1 MKAPIDTGG
10 NRTGMETSPELA
22 KEMMEGA
29 RLSPVRTG
37 FDLSAMDAIRSFY
50 SRSAEPLGTMP
61 APPSVKGK
69 AKAGM
74 QKLKGKSP
82 TVFIDLIGDRLAFER
97 TGTRLYEALLVKFD
111 ASDVQPGGPTRDE
124 ILHIH
129 DEELEHFGL
138 LMDCLK
144 TLGADPT
151 AVTPSAD
158 ADAVS
163 STGVLQL
170 LSDPRSTL
178 TECLHAIHMVELVD
192 NDAWEML
199 ATLADR
205 LGHERMAEQFRRAL
219 AQENDHLRM
228 VRSWLQNT
236 IEGQVGIS

>member
-1 MKAPIDTGG
+1 MKSPLDVGG
-10 NRTGMETSPELA
+10 NRTGADASPELA

-29 RLSPVRTG
+29 TMSPVETG
-37 FDLSAMDAIRSFY
+37 FDLTAMEAIRSLY
-50 SRSAEPLGTMP
+50 SRGAEPFGTMP
-61 APPSVKGK
+61 PPPSVKGK
-69 AKAGM
+69 MKSGM

-82 TVFIDLIGDRLAFER
+82 AVFLDLIADRLAFER
-97 TGTRLYEALLVKFD
+97 TGTRLYEALLVKYD
-111 ASDVQPGGPTRDE
+111 ASDAQPGGPTRDE

-138 LMDCLK
+138 LMECMK

-151 AVTPSAD
+151 AISPTAD
-158 ADAVS
+158 ADAVA
-163 STGVLQL
+163 STGVMQL

-199 ATLADR
+199 ASLADR
-205 LGHERMAEQFRRAL
+205 LGHDSMAEQFRHAL
-219 AQENDHLRM
+219 SQENDHLRM

>member
-1 MKAPIDTGG
+1 MKSPIDVGG
-10 NRTGMETSPELA
+10 NRTGVEASPDMV
-22 KEMMEGA
+22 KEMMEGVQ
-29 RLSPVRTG
+29 LSPVETG
-37 FDLSAMDAIRSFY
+37 FDLTAMEAIRSYY
-50 SRSAEPLGTMP
+50 SRDAEPLGTMP

-69 AKAGM
+69 MKSGM

-82 TVFIDLIGDRLAFER
+82 TVFLDLIADRLAFER
-97 TGTRLYEALLVKFD
+97 TGTRLYEALLVKYD
-111 ASDVQPGGPTRDE
+111 ASDAQPGGPTRDE

-138 LMDCLK
+138 LMECMK

-151 AVTPSAD
+151 AISPTAD
-158 ADAVS
+158 ADAVA
-163 STGVLQL
+163 STGVMQL

-199 ATLADR
+199 ASLADR
-205 LGHERMAEQFRRAL
+205 LGHDSMAEQFRHAL
-219 AQENDHLRM
+219 SQENDHLRM